1 MGKKLIV
8 LGACLVILLGLCFGA
23 KAAAGGADDPL
34 VSVSYLYNTIL
45 PRLESLFRQETEEGL
60 AAQAGEYA
68 SRLDAIQPP
77 EESPWEKANGF
88 TALSFLD
95 GGSVRLGPFG
105 KFVLSEGSARLHI
118 LSGDVIDLSEGRL
131 CAEGEE
137 LVPSERQFA
146 A

>member
-60 AAQAGEYA
+60 AAQAGEYT

-77 EESPWEKANGF
+77 EESHAWVHSAN
-88 TALSFLD
+88 SFCRKEAP
-95 GGSVRLGPFG
+95 GSTSYP
-105 KFVLSEGSARLHI
+105 ET
-118 LSGDVIDLSEGRL
+118 
-131 CAEGEE
+131 
-137 LVPSERQFA
+137 
-146 A
+146 